1 MHIWEEEL
9 RQMENREK
17 ILEVKNL
24 EAGYNGMSVL
34 HGINFDVR
42 KGEIMAI
49 LGSNGVG
56 KSTTL
61 RAITG
66 VIKPMGGKVTY
77 KGEDITGLPSHK
89 LVAKGISMVPEGRL
103 LFSGMTVEDNL
114 LMGAY
119 LEKDKAKIHERLMKV
134 YKLFPRVEE
143 RKKQIAGTLSGG
155 EQQMVAIAR
164 GLMCD
169 PELLILDEPSLGL
182 MPKLVQEIFEFV
194 KEIAA
199 SGITIII
206 VEQNANDTLAM
217 CDYAFVVQNGE
228 VVIEG
233 KGQDLLSNEEVQK
246 AYLGG

>member
-1 MHIWEEEL
+1 
-9 RQMENREK
+9 MENKEK

-34 HGINFDVR
+34 HGINFEVK

-77 KGEDITGLPSHK
+77 KGEDITGMASHK

-119 LEKDKAKIHERLMKV
+119 LEKDKAKIQEQLQKV

-143 RKKQIAGTLSGG
+143 RKKQISGTLSGG

-164 GLMCD
+164 GLMCR

-217 CDYAFVVQNGE
+217 CDYAVVVQNGE

>member
-1 MHIWEEEL
+1 M
-9 RQMENREK
+9 QNREK

-66 VIKPMGGKVTY
+66 VIKPMGGTVTY
-77 KGEDITGLPSHK
+77 KGEDITGMPSHK

-119 LEKDKAKIHERLMKV
+119 LEKDKAKIQARLKKV
-134 YKLFPRVEE
+134 YGLFPRVEE
-143 RKKQIAGTLSGG
+143 RKRQIAGTLSGG

-164 GLMCD
+164 GLMCE

-233 KGQDLLSNEEVQK
+233 KGHDLLSNEEVQK

>member
-1 MHIWEEEL
+1 
-9 RQMENREK
+9 MENKEN
-17 ILEVKNL
+17 ILEVRNL

-34 HGINFDVR
+34 HGINFQVK
-42 KGEIMAI
+42 KGEILAI

-56 KSTTL
+56 KSTIL

-66 VIKPMGGKVTY
+66 VIKPMKGQVLY
-77 KGEDITGLPSHK
+77 KGENITGMPSHK

-119 LEKDKAKIHERLMKV
+119 LEKNKNKISERLNKV

-169 PELLILDEPSLGL
+169 PEGLILDEPSLGL

-194 KEIAA
+194 KEIA
-199 SGITIII
+199 STGITIII
-206 VEQNANDTLAM
+206 VEQNAHDTLAM

-233 KGQDLLSNEEVQK
+233 KGQELLSNEEVQK

>member
-1 MHIWEEEL
+1 
-9 RQMENREK
+9 MENKKEK
-17 ILEVKNL
+17 ILQVTDL

-34 HGINFDVR
+34 HGISFDV
-42 KGEIMAI
+42 KEGEILAI

-66 VIKPMGGKVTY
+66 VIKPAGGRVVY
-77 KGEDITGLPSHK
+77 QGEDITGLPSYK
-89 LVAKGISMVPEGRL
+89 LVAKGISMVPEGRM
-103 LFSGMTVEDNL
+103 LFAGMTVEDNL

-119 LEKDKAKIHERLMKV
+119 LEKDKGKIQERLKKV
-134 YKLFPRVEE
+134 YGLFPRVEE
-143 RKKQIAGTLSGG
+143 RKSQISGTLSGG

-169 PELLILDEPSLGL
+169 PKLLILDEPSLGL
-182 MPKLVQEIFEFV
+182 MPKLVQEIFVFV

-199 SGITIII
+199 TGITVII

-233 KGQDLLSNEEVQK
+233 KGQELLSNEDVQK

>member
-1 MHIWEEEL
+1 
-9 RQMENREK
+9 MENKKEK
-17 ILEVKNL
+17 ILQVTNL

-34 HGINFDVR
+34 HGISFDV
-42 KGEIMAI
+42 KEGEILAI

-66 VIKPMGGKVTY
+66 VIKPISGRVVY
-77 KGEDITGLPSHK
+77 QGEDITGLPSHK
-89 LVAKGISMVPEGRL
+89 LVAKGISMVPEGRM
-103 LFSGMTVEDNL
+103 LFAGMTVEDNL

-119 LEKDKAKIHERLMKV
+119 LEKDKAKIQERLKKV
-134 YKLFPRVEE
+134 YGLFPRVEE
-143 RKKQIAGTLSGG
+143 RKSQISGTLSGG

-169 PELLILDEPSLGL
+169 PKLLILDEPSLGL
-182 MPKLVQEIFEFV
+182 MPKLVQEIFVFV

-199 SGITIII
+199 TGITVII

-233 KGQDLLSNEEVQK
+233 KGHELLSNEDVQK

>member
-1 MHIWEEEL
+1 
-9 RQMENREK
+9 MENNKEM
-17 ILEVKNL
+17 ILEVKDL

-34 HGINFDVR
+34 HGISFGVN
-42 KGEIMAI
+42 KGEILAI

-66 VIKPMGGKVTY
+66 VIKPMAGKVLY
-77 KGEDITGLPSHK
+77 KGQDITGMPSHK
-89 LVAKGISMVPEGRL
+89 LVSMGISMVPEGRM

-114 LMGAY
+114 IMGAY
-119 LEKDKAKIHERLMKV
+119 LEKDKAKIQERLKKV
-134 YKLFPRVEE
+134 YKMFPRVEE
-143 RKKQIAGTLSGG
+143 RKKQISGTLSGG

-164 GLMCD
+164 GLMSD

-199 SGITIII
+199 SGITVII

-233 KGQDLLSNEEVQK
+233 KGDDLLSNEEVQK

>member
-1 MHIWEEEL
+1 MA
-9 RQMENREK
+9 NRKDK
-17 ILEVKNL
+17 ILEVSDL
-24 EAGYNGMSVL
+24 EAGYNGMRVL
-34 HGINFDVR
+34 HGIHFDVR
-42 KGEIMAI
+42 EGEILAI

-56 KSTTL
+56 KSTIL

-66 VIKPMGGKVTY
+66 VIKPMKGKVVY

-89 LVAKGISMVPEGRL
+89 LVAKGISMVPEGRM

-119 LEKDKAKIHERLMKV
+119 LEKDKAKIQEQLEKV
-134 YKLFPRVEE
+134 YELFPRVEE
-143 RKKQIAGTLSGG
+143 RKRQIAGTLSGG

-164 GLMCD
+164 GLMSA
-169 PELLILDEPSLGL
+169 PKVLILDEPSLGL
-182 MPKLVQEIFEFV
+182 MPKLVQEIFAFV
-194 KEIAA
+194 KMIAE

-206 VEQNANDTLAM
+206 VEQNANDTLKM

-233 KGQDLLSNEEVQK
+233 KGEELLSNEDVQK

>member
-1 MHIWEEEL
+1 
-9 RQMENREK
+9 MENKKEK
-17 ILEVKNL
+17 ILQVTNL

-34 HGINFDVR
+34 HGISFDV
-42 KGEIMAI
+42 KEGEILAI

-66 VIKPMGGKVTY
+66 VIKPISGRVVY
-77 KGEDITGLPSHK
+77 QGEDITGLPSHK
-89 LVAKGISMVPEGRL
+89 LVAKGISMVPEGRM
-103 LFSGMTVEDNL
+103 LFAGMTVEDNL

-119 LEKDKAKIHERLMKV
+119 LEKDKGKIQERLKKV
-134 YKLFPRVEE
+134 YGLFPRVEE
-143 RKKQIAGTLSGG
+143 RKSQISGTLSGG

-169 PELLILDEPSLGL
+169 PKLLILDEPSLGL
-182 MPKLVQEIFEFV
+182 MPKLVQEIFVFV

-199 SGITIII
+199 TGITVII

-233 KGQDLLSNEEVQK
+233 KGHELLSNEDVQK

>member
-1 MHIWEEEL
+1 
-9 RQMENREK
+9 MENKKEI
-17 ILEVKNL
+17 ILEVKDL
-24 EAGYNGMSVL
+24 KAGYNGMSVL
-34 HGINFDVR
+34 HGISFTV
-42 KGEIMAI
+42 KEGEILAI

-66 VIKPMGGKVTY
+66 TIKPMSGQVVY
-77 KGEDITGLPSHK
+77 RGEDITGLASHK
-89 LVAKGISMVPEGRL
+89 LVAKGVSMVPEGRM

-119 LEKDKAKIHERLMKV
+119 LEKDKAEIQRRLKNV
-134 YKLFPRVEE
+134 YELFPRVEE

-164 GLMCD
+164 GLMSN
-169 PELLILDEPSLGL
+169 PKLLILDEPSLGL
-182 MPKLVQEIFEFV
+182 MPKLVQEIFAFV
-194 KEIAA
+194 KKIAE

-206 VEQNANDTLAM
+206 VEQNANDTLKM

-233 KGQDLLSNEEVQK
+233 KGEELLSNEDVQK

>member
-1 MHIWEEEL
+1 
-9 RQMENREK
+9 MENKKEK
-17 ILEVKNL
+17 ILEVTKL
-24 EAGYNGMSVL
+24 EAGYKGMSVL
-34 HGINFDVR
+34 HGIDFDVR
-42 KGEIMAI
+42 EGEILAI

-66 VIKPMGGKVTY
+66 VIKPMGGTVVY
-77 KGEDITGLPSHK
+77 RGEDITGLPSHK
-89 LVAKGISMVPEGRL
+89 LVAKGISMVPEGRM

-119 LEKDKAKIHERLMKV
+119 LEKEKGKIKERLHKV
-134 YKLFPRVEE
+134 YQLFPRVKE
-143 RKKQIAGTLSGG
+143 RKTQIAGTLSGG

-169 PELLILDEPSLGL
+169 PKLLILDEPSLGL
-182 MPKLVQEIFEFV
+182 MPKLVQEIFVFV

-199 SGITIII
+199 TGITVII

-233 KGQDLLSNEEVQK
+233 KGQELLHNEEVQK

>member
-1 MHIWEEEL
+1 
-9 RQMENREK
+9 MENKNK
-17 ILEVKNL
+17 ILEVKGL

-34 HGINFDVR
+34 HGINFEVE
-42 KGEIMAI
+42 KGEILAI

-66 VIKPMGGKVTY
+66 VIKPMAGKVIY
-77 KGEDITGLPSHK
+77 KGQDITGMPSHK
-89 LVAKGISMVPEGRL
+89 LVSMGVSMVPEGRM

-114 LMGAY
+114 IMGAY
-119 LEKDKAKIHERLMKV
+119 LEKDKAKIHERLKKV
-134 YKLFPRVEE
+134 YKMFPRVEE

-164 GLMCD
+164 GLMSD

-199 SGITIII
+199 SGITVII

-233 KGQDLLSNEEVQK
+233 KGEDLLSNEEVQK

>member
-1 MHIWEEEL
+1 
-9 RQMENREK
+9 MENKKEK
-17 ILEVKNL
+17 ILQVTDL

-34 HGINFDVR
+34 HGISFDV
-42 KGEIMAI
+42 KEGEILAI

-66 VIKPMGGKVTY
+66 VIKPAGGRVVY
-77 KGEDITGLPSHK
+77 QGEDITGLPSHK
-89 LVAKGISMVPEGRL
+89 LVAKGISMVPEGRM
-103 LFSGMTVEDNL
+103 LFAGMTVEDNL

-119 LEKDKAKIHERLMKV
+119 LEKDKGKIQERLKKV
-134 YKLFPRVEE
+134 YGLFPRVEE
-143 RKKQIAGTLSGG
+143 RKSQISGTLSGG

-169 PELLILDEPSLGL
+169 PKLLILDEPSLGL
-182 MPKLVQEIFEFV
+182 MPKLVQEIFVFV

-199 SGITIII
+199 TGITVII

-233 KGQDLLSNEEVQK
+233 KGQELLSNEDVQK